1 MSLQKP
7 SESQRISQKKLPESW
22 NVNGYPKKKLP
33 ESWDVNDYPKKSF
46 LKVGMFLFGMSVEFV
61 TGFLA
66 QPSPP
71 GQIFFVKN
79 SLIDFLVLVHT

>member
-7 SESQRISQKKLPESW
+7 SESQRISQKELP
-22 NVNGYPKKKLP
+22 G
-33 ESWDVNDYPKKSF
+33 SWDVNGYQKNF

>member
-22 NVNGYPKKKLP
+22 DVNGYPKK
-33 ESWDVNDYPKKSF
+33 NFPK
-46 LKVGMFLFGMSVEFV
+46 VEMFLFGMSVEFV